1 MAYTREQ
8 IIALVQDYAR
18 RYGIDPAV
26 AVAQI
31 RRESSFNPNANGKAG
46 EKGLAQFMA
55 GTWERFGS
63 GPHSNA
69 YIPEYAL
76 DAWGKY
82 MTHLLNLFNWDYSQA
97 LTGYN
102 GGEGHLLDPRKHGPP
117 SAAAQR
123 YAREILAAAGSGAG
137 HLPQGTQDEGKTN
150 WLLIGAVAAIALIAL
165 GVLDD

>member
-8 IIALVQDYAR
+8 LIALVQDYAR

-31 RRESSFNPNANGKAG
+31 RRESQFDPNANGRAG
-46 EKGLAQFMA
+46 EKGLAQFIPE
-55 GTWERFGS
+55 TWARFGS

-69 YIPEYAL
+69 YDPDHAL
-76 DAWGKY
+76 TAWGKY
-82 MTHLLNLFNWDYSQA
+82 MTYLLGLFDGDISKA
-97 LTGYN
+97 LIGYN
-102 GGEGHLLDPRKHGPP
+102 GGEGHLTNPARHGPP

-123 YAREILAAAGSGAG
+123 YAREVLAEAGYQ
-137 HLPQGTQDEGKTN
+137 PQNTQDQGKTN

-165 GVLDD
+165 GAMDD